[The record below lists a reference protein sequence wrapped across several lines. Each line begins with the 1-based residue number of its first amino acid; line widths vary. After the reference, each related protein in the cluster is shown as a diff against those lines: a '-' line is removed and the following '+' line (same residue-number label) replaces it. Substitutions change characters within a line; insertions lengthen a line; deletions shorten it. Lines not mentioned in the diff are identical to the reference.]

1 MKGATISRVSVGGGV
16 VAAVAAPAIK
26 SAVPIRAATADIRI
40 VAATASQVAVVV
52 KVGATADI
60 SMGAISSVVVPV
72 STHPGNMFRR
82 EIVNRGA

>member
-1 MKGATISRVSVGGGV
+1 VLAKA
-16 VAAVAAPAIK
+16 
-26 SAVPIRAATADIRI
+26 
-40 VAATASQVAVVV
+40 
-52 KVGATADI
+52 GATADI